1 MHDFGT
7 LKNGDK
13 VTHIFKYTNKGDT
26 AAEIDIITACDC
38 TTLEYNKTKPIEPG
52 ASATIKAIFDTTTE
66 TGEVDK
72 DITIILKNTDP
83 PTGYPIVYEVR
94 YKANIID

>member
-13 VTHIFKYTNKGDT
+13 VTHVFKYTNKGDT

-38 TTLEYNKTKPIEPG
+38 TTLDYNKIKPIKPG
-52 ASATIKAIFDTTTE
+52 ESATIKATFDTTTE
-66 TGEVDK
+66 TGQVDK

-83 PTGYPIVYEVR
+83 PSGYPIVYEVR